1 MEQTP
6 LPPLLSDEQ
15 AFGDAA
21 PFFRHDPSDVRALN
35 YLRNIYEADRAKT
48 REVVQALVDGIETMR
63 QGSFADAFIFANDD
77 DLDAHVDRLLA
88 LAKSQL
94 NTEPTKP

>member
-6 LPPLLSDEQ
+6 LPPLLSDEIL
-15 AFGDAA
+15 AHLNC
-21 PFFRHDPSDVRALN
+21 RCENCVRRVAKV
-35 YLRNIYEADRAKT
+35 IEADRAKT

-63 QGSFADAFIFANDD
+63 QGAFADAFVFANNAE
-77 DLDAHVDRLLA
+77 LDAHADKLLA

-94 NTEPTKP
+94 NIEPTKP